1 MERLAHHDK
10 LPPPQRGDDIHDS
23 RWVTLSYL
31 LFVFLPLAFAPISP
45 TRALLASAVAIAVF
59 LPLHFGFYR
68 SWPSSR
74 PWLVLGVALVGYGLV
89 PFNPGGNTF
98 LIYAC
103 GMAGWTFRPR
113 MAIAVAV
120 LLLAVLAAQFW
131 WLMPT
136 ARLALAWGGMAAMIG
151 GLVLAGSLYSRDKS
165 RRNAELRLTQQ
176 EVARLA
182 AMAERERI
190 GRDLHD
196 LLGHTL
202 SLVAIKSE
210 LAGRLVD
217 RAPLE
222 AKAQMAEVES
232 VARKALAQV
241 REAVVGIR
249 ATGLEAELAAAR
261 LALLSADVRLDQRIA
276 TVALTPEAESVFAL
290 GLREAVTNILR
301 HAHARRVD
309 VELSEDAGGVQLLIS
324 DDGRGGPIE
333 PNTGLAGMR
342 ERLVALGGGLQY
354 DSTPGS
360 GTRLV
365 LSLPRLALQGP
376 NP

>member
-1 MERLAHHDK
+1 
-10 LPPPQRGDDIHDS
+10 
-23 RWVTLSYL
+23 
-31 LFVFLPLAFAPISP
+31 
-45 TRALLASAVAIAVF
+45 
-59 LPLHFGFYR
+59 
-68 SWPSSR
+68 
-74 PWLVLGVALVGYGLV
+74 
-89 PFNPGGNTF
+89 
-98 LIYAC
+98 
-103 GMAGWTFRPR
+103 
-113 MAIAVAV
+113 
-120 LLLAVLAAQFW
+120 
-131 WLMPT
+131 
-136 ARLALAWGGMAAMIG
+136 
-151 GLVLAGSLYSRDKS
+151 
-165 RRNAELRLTQQ
+165 
-176 EVARLA
+176 
-182 AMAERERI
+182 MAERERI

-309 VELSEDAGGVQLLIS
+309 VELSADAGGVQLLIS

-354 DSTPGS
+354 DSAPGS

-376 NP
+376 SP

>member
-1 MERLAHHDK
+1 MERLAHHESA
-10 LPPPQRGDDIHDS
+10 PPPSRSDDIHDS
-23 RWVTLSYL
+23 PWVTLAYL
-31 LFVFLPLAFAPISP
+31 LFVFVPLAFLPDP
-45 TRALLASAVAIAVF
+45 MRALLASALAIAVF
-59 LPLHFGFYR
+59 LPLHFGFYH
-68 SWPSSR
+68 SSSSVR
-74 PWLVLGVALVGYGLV
+74 PWLVLAVALVGYGLV
-89 PFNPGGNTF
+89 PYNPGGNTF

-103 GMAGWTFRPR
+103 AMAGWSFRPR
-113 MAIAVAV
+113 IAALVAAALVALLAAEFWWVMPTVRLAVAW
-120 LLLAVLAAQFW
+120 A
-131 WLMPT
+131 
-136 ARLALAWGGMAAMIG
+136 GMAAVVG
-151 GLVLAGSLYSRDKS
+151 GLVLAGTLYSRERS
-165 RRNAELRLTQQ
+165 RRNSELRLTQQ

-217 RAPLE
+217 RSPLE

-241 REAVVGIR
+241 REAVAGIR

-261 LALLSADVRLDQRIA
+261 LALLSAEVRLDQRIA
-276 TVALTPEAESVFAL
+276 PVALSPEAESVLAL

-301 HAHARRVD
+301 HAQAQRVD
-309 VELSEDAGGVQLLIS
+309 VELSADAGGVQLLIS
-324 DDGRGGPIE
+324 DDGRGGTIE

-365 LSLPRLALQGP
+365 LSLPRPALQGP

>member
-1 MERLAHHDK
+1 MKRLAHHDRA
-10 LPPPQRGDDIHDS
+10 PPPKRGDDIHDS
-23 RWVTLSYL
+23 PWVTLAYL

-45 TRALLASAVAIAVF
+45 TRALLASAVAIVVF

-68 SWPSSR
+68 SSPPAR

-103 GMAGWTFRPR
+103 GMAGSAFRPR
-113 MAIAVAV
+113 LAIVVAA
-120 LLLAVLAAQFW
+120 LLLAALAAQFW

-136 ARLALAWGGMAAMIG
+136 VRLALAWGGMAALIG
-151 GLVLAGSLYSRDKS
+151 GLVLAGTLYSREKY
-165 RRNAELRLTQQ
+165 RRNSELRLTQQ

-217 RAPLE
+217 RSPLE

-261 LALLSADVRLDQRIA
+261 LALLSAEVRLDQRIA
-276 TVALTPEAESVFAL
+276 PVALSPEAESVLAL

-301 HAHARRVD
+301 HAHAQRVD
-309 VELSEDAGGVQLLIS
+309 VELSADASGVQLLIS

-342 ERLVALGGGLQY
+342 ERLSALGGGLQY
-354 DSTPGS
+354 DSTPGA

-365 LSLPRLALQGP
+365 LSLPRPALQEP
-376 NP
+376 AP